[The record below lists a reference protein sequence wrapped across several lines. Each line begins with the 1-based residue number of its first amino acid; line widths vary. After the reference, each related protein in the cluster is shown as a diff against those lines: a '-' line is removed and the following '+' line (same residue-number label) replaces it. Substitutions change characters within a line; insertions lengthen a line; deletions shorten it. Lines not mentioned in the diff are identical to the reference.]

1 MESGM
6 TDAAFYGIINPVRGW
21 RLPNKPSN
29 STGDTLKGVI
39 RDMASNGYNGNGYDK
54 TGMNE
59 GGFRA
64 GGFNR
69 GYFDGDGSNRRE
81 GREYSNRTDSFDRRN
96 GGGYRDNDY
105 RERQQRR
112 DNGYRDERR
121 YESKANRNI
130 MNVDIDHEA
139 ERNALRREYIEDHG
153 FAPNSVAAFAL
164 THPSSV
170 EYFESPENGELL
182 IRIKEWNGRRGYT
195 CAVKDAADRFVIG
208 FDATI
213 RLIKDWETMRVEIT
227 RTFPDT
233 PIHWLDIYDH
243 MLDLRDEY
251 KEKHGYESNTVAA
264 MVDADPDRVTEFT
277 NEDGIECYRI
287 TFFNG
292 KEFVCAKERATIKQ
306 IRGYDALFDKLGDYV
321 RDREVDLRE
330 KRAEAIRCIREN
342 AAKAM
347 ASDDADDTNEDDTVD
362 TEAM

>member
-1 MESGM
+1 M
-6 TDAAFYGIINPVRGW
+6 AF
-21 RLPNKPSN
+21 
-29 STGDTLKGVI
+29 
-39 RDMASNGYNGNGYDK
+39 NGYNGNGK
-54 TGMNE
+54 TDVNG
-59 GGFRA
+59 GGFRT

-69 GYFDGDGSNRRE
+69 SYFDGDDPNRRE
-81 GREYSNRTDSFDRRN
+81 HMEYSNRTDSFDRRN

-105 RERQQRR
+105 RERPQRR
-112 DNGYRDERR
+112 DSGYRDERR

-306 IRGYDALFDKLGDYV
+306 VRGYDALFDKLGDYV
-321 RDREVDLRE
+321 REREADLRE

-347 ASDDADDTNEDDTVD
+347 ASDDEDDAGDTDERESVD

>member
-1 MESGM
+1 
-6 TDAAFYGIINPVRGW
+6 
-21 RLPNKPSN
+21 
-29 STGDTLKGVI
+29 
-39 RDMASNGYNGNGYDK
+39 
-54 TGMNE
+54 
-59 GGFRA
+59 
-64 GGFNR
+64 
-69 GYFDGDGSNRRE
+69 
-81 GREYSNRTDSFDRRN
+81 
-96 GGGYRDNDY
+96 
-105 RERQQRR
+105 
-112 DNGYRDERR
+112 
-121 YESKANRNI
+121 

-233 PIHWLDIYDH
+233 PIHWLDIYNH

-306 IRGYDALFDKLGDYV
+306 VRGYDALFDKLGDYV
-321 RDREVDLRE
+321 REREADLRE

-342 AAKAM
+342 AAKSMSAG
-347 ASDDADDTNEDDTVD
+347 DADDTDEDDTVD

>member
-1 MESGM
+1 M
-6 TDAAFYGIINPVRGW
+6 AF
-21 RLPNKPSN
+21 
-29 STGDTLKGVI
+29 
-39 RDMASNGYNGNGYDK
+39 NGYNGNGYGK
-54 TGMNE
+54 TDVNE

-69 GYFDGDGSNRRE
+69 GYFDGDDFNRRE

-96 GGGYRDNDY
+96 GGNSGGYRDNEY

-170 EYFESPENGELL
+170 EYFDSPENGELL

-233 PIHWLDIYDH
+233 PIHWLD
-243 MLDLRDEY
+243 
-251 KEKHGYESNTVAA
+251 
-264 MVDADPDRVTEFT
+264 
-277 NEDGIECYRI
+277 
-287 TFFNG
+287 FNG

-306 IRGYDALFDKLGDYV
+306 VRGYDALFDKLGDYV
-321 RDREVDLRE
+321 REREADLRE

-342 AAKAM
+342 AAKSM
-347 ASDDADDTNEDDTVD
+347 SSGDAGDTDERESVD